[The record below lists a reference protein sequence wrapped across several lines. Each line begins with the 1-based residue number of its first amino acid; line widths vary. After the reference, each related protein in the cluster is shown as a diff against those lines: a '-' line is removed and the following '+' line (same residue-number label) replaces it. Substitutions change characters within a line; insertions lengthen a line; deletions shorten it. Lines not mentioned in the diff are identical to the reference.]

1 MVSEPRAPRPGDDAH
16 VPDTVLDEL
25 SAAFA
30 EPDPAVEYDF
40 DDPSIDRLLGL
51 TPAEAAARVEPDA
64 DDHDES
70 GEGADADAYL
80 DTGLDTGLDTDD
92 ADDHEPDDEPLADRV
107 TIDATPPA
115 DAPRRTI
122 VIADDGQPDT
132 VYLDE
137 EKEERFRAVH
147 SGQGSDERSTIVI
160 ADLDDGA
167 VVEPAPTRGSASV
180 DPRMR
185 ARRIAVRRSEGRRRL
200 IWIGAAV
207 LVLLLAVGAIAVVA
221 SPIFDVQDVRVQGA
235 VYTGQDLLDEV
246 VADVKGDP
254 VLLVDTQAIEDRLEA
269 DPWVE
274 RARVTTDFPHTVTI
288 DIRERSP
295 LATFQGGDGRWRV
308 IDIEG
313 RVLDVI
319 DGQPVAFMPITGDH
333 PDTAR
338 GQFAGAPYASAALL
352 VRSLPSE
359 IRVLTRS
366 VGLDPTTGR
375 LTMLLE
381 GDVEVRLGDAD
392 DLEAKLARLLGQV
405 REGLDGV
412 ASLDVSTAEIGVVH
426 R

>member
-1 MVSEPRAPRPGDDAH
+1 MVSEPRAPRPGDDGH
-16 VPDTVLDEL
+16 VPDAVLDEL

-51 TPAEAAARVEPDA
+51 TPAEPEARHQPEDA
-64 DDHDES
+64 DDAEPDDDLLDDPEPDEHDES
-70 GEGADADAYL
+70 PDVAAEP
-80 DTGLDTGLDTDD
+80 
-92 ADDHEPDDEPLADRV
+92 EPDPA
-107 TIDATPPA
+107 PPA
-115 DAPRRTI
+115 GPAGAAPGEPAVEAPRRTI

-147 SGQGSDERSTIVI
+147 TGDSAEERSTIVI

-167 VVEPAPTRGSASV
+167 VVEAAPTRTSSSV

-221 SPIFDVQDVRVQGA
+221 SPIFDVNDVRVQGA
-235 VYTGQDLLDEV
+235 VYTGKDLIDEV
-246 VADVKGDP
+246 VADLEGEP
-254 VLLVDTQAIEDRLEA
+254 VLLVDTAAIEDRLEA

-288 DIRERSP
+288 DIRERVP

-308 IDIEG
+308 IDIDG

-319 DGQPVAFMPITGDH
+319 DGQPVSMMPISGEH

-359 IRVLTRS
+359 IRVITQS

-375 LTMLLE
+375 LTMQLQ

-412 ASLDVSTAEIGVVH
+412 ASLDVSTSEIGVVH

>member
-1 MVSEPRAPRPGDDAH
+1 M
-16 VPDTVLDEL
+16 
-25 SAAFA
+25 
-30 EPDPAVEYDF
+30 
-40 DDPSIDRLLGL
+40 
-51 TPAEAAARVEPDA
+51 
-64 DDHDES
+64 
-70 GEGADADAYL
+70 
-80 DTGLDTGLDTDD
+80 
-92 ADDHEPDDEPLADRV
+92 
-107 TIDATPPA
+107 
-115 DAPRRTI
+115 
-122 VIADDGQPDT
+122 
-132 VYLDE
+132 YLDE

-147 SGQGSDERSTIVI
+147 TGDSAEERSTIVI

-167 VVEPAPTRGSASV
+167 VVEAAPTRTSSSV

-221 SPIFDVQDVRVQGA
+221 SPIFDVNDVRVQGA
-235 VYTGQDLLDEV
+235 VYTGKDLIDEV
-246 VADVKGDP
+246 VADLEGEP
-254 VLLVDTQAIEDRLEA
+254 VLLVDTAAIEDRLEA

-288 DIRERSP
+288 DIRERVP

-308 IDIEG
+308 IDIDG

-319 DGQPVAFMPITGDH
+319 DGQPVSMMPISGEH

-359 IRVLTRS
+359 IRVITQS

-375 LTMLLE
+375 LTMQLQ

-412 ASLDVSTAEIGVVH
+412 ASLDVSTSEIGVVH